1 VVTSNAPFQLFG
13 SDLTV
18 TRLDARMRAVGY
30 ELEEHPPGD
39 DRTYRCPWPASL
51 VIHCHRVWCIDGE
64 NQADTRI
71 ELREDDDQLGV
82 VDVEWLARQ
91 KLHAPLREV
100 VVDEVVRIAAWLT
113 GQRAVSRADCP

>member
-1 VVTSNAPFQLFG
+1 MTSNAPFQLFG

-30 ELEEHPPGD
+30 ELDEHGPDD
-39 DRTYRCPWPASL
+39 DRTYRCPWRPASL
-51 VIHCHRVWCIDGE
+51 VVHCHREWCIDGE

-71 ELREDDDQLGV
+71 ELREDDDRVGV

-100 VVDEVVRIAAWLT
+100 IVDEIVRIAAWLT
-113 GQRAVSRADCP
+113 GKRA